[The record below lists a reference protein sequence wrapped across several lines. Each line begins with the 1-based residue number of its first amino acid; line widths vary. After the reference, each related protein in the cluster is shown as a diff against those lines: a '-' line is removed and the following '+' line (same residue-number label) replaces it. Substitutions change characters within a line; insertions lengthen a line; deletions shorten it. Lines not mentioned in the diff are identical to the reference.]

1 LVFLP
6 TRLISSVF
14 GLFNDKL
21 YNNPI
26 LGLKIG
32 IAGMTII
39 GIGLIG
45 CVVWNKIYSQQRT
58 E

>member
-1 LVFLP
+1 M
-6 TRLISSVF
+6 IF

-21 YNNPI
+21 YDNPM

-32 IAGMTII
+32 IVGMTII

-45 CVVWNKIYSQQRT
+45 YIIINKKTTYNN
-58 E
+58 